1 MDAVTVTRGDQGVL
15 ATAGALGV
23 LPHQAQRKRSAAPHP
38 SAVGVPAQGVSLVR
52 HQRTMVSAMVT
63 ALGGGRT
70 AGAGAVAHQMA
81 TAALQLMGAARALEM
96 TGALVLKATL
106 MMTMDVVHQEAVNP
120 PENLPSRFV
129 ICSVLIRL

>member
-15 ATAGALGV
+15 ATAGAPGV

-70 AGAGAVAHQMA
+70 AGAVAHQMA

-96 TGALVLKATL
+96 TGALVLKVTL
-106 MMTMDVVHQEAVNP
+106 VMMMDVVHQEAVNP